1 MQKKKETGT
10 RKPELQEI
18 IDALD
23 RYREELHVSSTISST
38 KFMHMQSGLY
48 AAKQI
53 VRDLYGAPR
62 KSETAWIK

>member
-1 MQKKKETGT
+1 MPKKKETGT

-18 IDALD
+18 LDALD
-23 RYREELHVSSTISST
+23 SYRLELHLKSTVSST
-38 KFMHMQSGLY
+38 KFSNMQSGLY

-62 KSETAWIK
+62 KKEIAWVK